1 MMSAWDMGKIM
12 DALRENFNIVKDAE
26 ITIEGNPATL
36 SDEKMERYLR
46 KGINRLSLGVQSFEN
61 DVLQYLGRIH
71 NKNDAFTSFQRAKK
85 AGFSNINMD
94 VMFAIPGQSMK
105 MAMAVIVTGP
115 VLLFYPFVQ
124 RYFVSGITVGAVK
137 G

>member
-1 MMSAWDMGKIM
+1 MSAWDMGKIM